1 MPDGGPLAAALGDLS
16 FCIAVERDE
25 WRLSYNYT
33 ASACDDPERVWSRY
47 VTVSNDPLELRPALP
62 DRPVVV
68 RPHSPVVLLPGRWG
82 RFHIRVP
89 VWARFVSRA
98 GGETITVAEAP
109 SRELSLTWFGD
120 MPSGELCYAIQSRL
134 LREAPVEQ
142 EAAYAHAQI
151 MVQNSSP
158 ERLKFERICIHTE
171 RMALFESVHGLWAN
185 ELKVV
190 FRGSDQI
197 SQLTF
202 SKGPPASV
210 GRVHEVTGPRVMPD
224 THLLNRTFSIIREI
238 TGI

>member
-1 MPDGGPLAAALGDLS
+1 MPDSGPFAAALGDLS

-109 SRELSLTWFGD
+109 
-120 MPSGELCYAIQSRL
+120 
-134 LREAPVEQ
+134 VEQ
-142 EAAYAHAQI
+142 EAAYAYAQI
-151 MVQNSSP
+151 MVRNSSP

-185 ELKVV
+185 EVKVV

-210 GRVHEVTGPRVMPD
+210 GRVHEVSGPRVMPD